1 MDSYNQHFALNI
13 LHPSARN
20 LSTGGAFQSLL
31 DNFVTSKN
39 QLSNNWKL
47 VLIGHKFLCN
57 SLQGLILINLFTTS
71 LAYNR
76 YLNESWWRGKK
87 EEGNIKFIKQVQKN
101 GGSCCGTPLA
111 LIWLTKRWT
120 SAVEIERR
128 SFCCL
133 KRLLVKRKRYF
144 GLSKYLNEAFV
155 GLQVEKLEWVIGLK
169 ASIRIVARISK
180 CYFIQLATP
189 RLQIIELL

>member
-31 DNFVTSKN
+31 DNFVASKN

-57 SLQGLILINLFTTS
+57 SLQGLILINLVYNLFGLQQIFEWVMVAWQKRRRKLQVYKTS
-71 LAYNR
+71 P
-76 YLNESWWRGKK
+76 EDWG
-87 EEGNIKFIKQVQKN
+87 F
-101 GGSCCGTPLA
+101 CCGTPLA

-120 SAVEIERR
+120 SAVEIELRC
-128 SFCCL
+128 FCCF
-133 KRLLVKRKRYF
+133 KKLLVKRKRYF
-144 GLSKYLNEAFV
+144 GLSNYSNEAFV
-155 GLQVEKLEWVIGLK
+155 GL
-169 ASIRIVARISK
+169 
-180 CYFIQLATP
+180 
-189 RLQIIELL
+189 